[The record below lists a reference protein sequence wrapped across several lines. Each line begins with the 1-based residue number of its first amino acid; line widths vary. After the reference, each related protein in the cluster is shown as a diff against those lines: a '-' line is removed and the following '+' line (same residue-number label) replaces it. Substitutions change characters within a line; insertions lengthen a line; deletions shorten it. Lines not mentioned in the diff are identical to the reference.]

1 MESTELYKPQYIAE
15 RIKNEAKQKDVTLKV
30 MLAELGLGVN
40 VISHLRHGKMIAA
53 DSLARIA
60 DYLGCSVDYLLGNT
74 DDPTAPGK
82 IKKLPASGGEL
93 AEEALDRELIARLC
107 SLSAEELARVD
118 AFVQGL
124 LASR

>member
-1 MESTELYKPQYIAE
+1 MQHNEEIAK
-15 RIKNEAKQKDVTLKV
+15 RIKSRAKVQGISLRT
-30 MLAELGLGVN
+30 MLNDLHLGINL
-40 VISHLRHGKMIAA
+40 ISQVSRGQNLSA

-60 DYLGCSVDYLLGNT
+60 AYLDCSVDYLLGNT
-74 DDPTAPGK
+74 DDPTPADK
-82 IKKLPASGGEL
+82 IKKLPADGGEL

>member
-1 MESTELYKPQYIAE
+1 MQHNEEIAK
-15 RIKNEAKQKDVTLKV
+15 RIKSRAKVQSISLRT
-30 MLAELGLGVN
+30 MLNDLHLGINL
-40 VISHLRHGKMIAA
+40 ISQVSRGQNLSA

-60 DYLGCSVDYLLGNT
+60 AYLDCSVDYLLGNT
-74 DDPTAPGK
+74 DDPTPADK
-82 IKKLPASGGEL
+82 IKKLPADGGEL

-124 LASR
+124 LASH

>member
-1 MESTELYKPQYIAE
+1 MQHNEEIAK
-15 RIKNEAKQKDVTLKV
+15 RIKSRAKVQSISLRT
-30 MLAELGLGVN
+30 MLNDLHLGINL
-40 VISHLRHGKMIAA
+40 ISQVSRGQNLSA

-60 DYLGCSVDYLLGNT
+60 AYLDCSVDYLLGST
-74 DDPTAPGK
+74 DDPTAPEK
-82 IKKLPASGGEL
+82 NKKLPADGGEL

-124 LASR
+124 LASH

>member
-1 MESTELYKPQYIAE
+1 MNNSQEIAK
-15 RIKNEAKQKDVTLKV
+15 RIKAQAKAKGCSVNEVLTAC
-30 MLAELGLGVN
+30 ELGRN
-40 VISHLRHGKMIAA
+40 TITKISNGSDIYAGN
-53 DSLARIA
+53 LARIA
-60 DYLGCSVDYLLGNT
+60 DYLDCSVDYLLGNT

>member
-1 MESTELYKPQYIAE
+1 MEGSKLYKPLYVAE
-15 RIKNEAKQKDVTLKV
+15 RIKARAKQQGVVLKV

-40 VISHLRHGKMIAA
+40 TMSNMRHGKMIAA

-60 DYLGCSVDYLLGNT
+60 AYLDCSVDYMLGST

-82 IKKLPASGGEL
+82 IKKLPASDGEL
-93 AEEALDRELIARLC
+93 EEEALDRELIARLC